1 MNPADF
7 IARFTYRKGL
17 PSLFGRDIRKT
28 ATGDCGAFA
37 WTVLLIL
44 EGGFVGAVKA
54 QIAGRARLVRVKSP
68 VNDVIPMHVALW
80 HRDYGWIDSTRRE
93 WRDTPAPHRTMWPL
107 WCEKAALIGGLA
119 VTAHF
124 WGFF

>member
-7 IARFTYRKGL
+7 IARFKYRKGL

-44 EGGFVGAVKA
+44 EGGFVGAV
-54 QIAGRARLVRVKSP
+54 
-68 VNDVIPMHVALW
+68 IP
-80 HRDYGWIDSTRRE
+80 
-93 WRDTPAPHRTMWPL
+93 
-107 WCEKAALIGGLA
+107 
-119 VTAHF
+119 
-124 WGFF
+124 

>member
-7 IARFTYRKGL
+7 IARFKYRKGL

-28 ATGDCGAFA
+28 AMGDCGAFA

-54 QIAGRARLVRVKSP
+54 QITGKAKLVRVKSP
-68 VNDVIPMHVALW
+68 VNGTIPMHVALW
-80 HRDYGWIDSTRRE
+80 HRNYGWIDSSNRE
-93 WRDTPAPHRTMWPL
+93 WRDTPAPHRIVWPL

>member
-7 IARFTYRKGL
+7 IARFKYRKGL

-54 QIAGRARLVRVKSP
+54 QIAGRARLFRVKSP

-80 HRDYGWIDSTRRE
+80 HRDYGCHA
-93 WRDTPAPHRTMWPL
+93 TPCGCCRSSRSP
-107 WCEKAALIGGLA
+107 
-119 VTAHF
+119 
-124 WGFF
+124 